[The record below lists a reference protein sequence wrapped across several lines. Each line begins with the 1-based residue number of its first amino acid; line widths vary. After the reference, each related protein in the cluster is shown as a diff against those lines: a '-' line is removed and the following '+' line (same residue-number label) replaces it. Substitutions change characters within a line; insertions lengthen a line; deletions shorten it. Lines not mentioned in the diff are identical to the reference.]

1 VSPRSRVV
9 AIVAAV
15 AAVAALIAVAVAVS
29 YAPGDRPQAEQPATP
44 RARPGRPALALR
56 LGARDDAEA
65 RALLQGAELLRTGR
79 AREARRLFARYDSLE
94 AKVGQAFAAWP
105 VGTTARMAQLAGLY
119 PRSALVQ
126 LHLGLALFW
135 AREPGAAQA
144 WREAEDVE
152 PDTPYAIVAE
162 ALLHPEFAPE
172 LPVFVPA
179 TPFPAQLQGKPASE
193 QLRLLR
199 AGATRSVAWRLYY
212 GVALQRSGRRVSA
225 RRTFDAAVRVAP
237 DDPEPRVA
245 AAVAR
250 FDKDRPAE
258 AFGKLGP
265 LTRRFP
271 RSATVRFHLG
281 LLLLWSGRV
290 PQAKRQLRLAT
301 SVEPGSPLA
310 GEAKRWLVRLRQV
323 S

>member
-1 VSPRSRVV
+1 VTPRIRVL
-9 AIVAAV
+9 AIVAGLAG
-15 AAVAALIAVAVAVS
+15 VAALIAVAVAVS
-29 YAPGDRPQAEQPATP
+29 YTPDDEPAAEQATP
-44 RARPGRPALALR
+44 PPRPGRPALALR
-56 LGARDDAEA
+56 LGVRDDAEA
-65 RALLQGAELLRTGR
+65 RALLRAAAFLRAGR
-79 AREARRLFARYDSLE
+79 VREARELFARYESLE

-105 VGTTARMAQLAGLY
+105 AGTTARMAQLAGLY

-179 TPFPAQLQGKPASE
+179 APFPAQLRGKSASE

-199 AGATRSVAWRLYY
+199 ARANRSVAWQLYY

-225 RRTFDAAVRVAP
+225 RRAFDAAVRAAP
-237 DDPEPRVA
+237 GDPQTRVA

-258 AFGKLGP
+258 AFGLLGP

-271 RSATVRFHLG
+271 TSATVRFHLG

-290 PQAKRQLRLAT
+290 PEAKRQLRLAR
-301 SVEPGSPLA
+301 SIEPGSPLA
-310 GEAKRWLVRLRQV
+310 GEADRWLIRLREV